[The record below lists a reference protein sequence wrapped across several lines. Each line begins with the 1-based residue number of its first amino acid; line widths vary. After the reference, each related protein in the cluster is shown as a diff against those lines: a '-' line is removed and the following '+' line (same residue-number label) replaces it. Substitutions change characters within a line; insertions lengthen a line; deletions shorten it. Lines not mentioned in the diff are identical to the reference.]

1 VATIAELETINFYDQ
16 IAALMLDEDIKRE
29 ALNVAF
35 TMDQAA

>member
-1 VATIAELETINFYDQ
+1 LETINFYDQ

>member
-1 VATIAELETINFYDQ
+1 MATIAELETINFYDQ